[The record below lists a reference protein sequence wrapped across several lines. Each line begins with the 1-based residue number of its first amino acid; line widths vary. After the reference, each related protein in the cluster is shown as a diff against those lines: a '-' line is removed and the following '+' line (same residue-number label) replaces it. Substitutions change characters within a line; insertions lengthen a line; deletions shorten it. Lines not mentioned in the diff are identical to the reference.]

1 MEKQPK
7 VTVETVIRA
16 KKTLKELTP
25 EQLIMLRDSSKK
37 ACPAETYQLITNEI
51 NRRLVGE

>member
-1 MEKQPK
+1 MEKQRNI
-7 VTVETVIRA
+7 TIDTVIRA
-16 KKTLKELTP
+16 NKTLKELTP

-37 ACPAETYQLITNEI
+37 TCPAETYQLITNEI